1 MHTVYLTCH
10 YSFADGERY
19 AVNWIRRLHR
29 AEVFIV
35 FKWRPTA
42 VRFDFRRNRNSNK
55 SSQAK
60 EFRNKVVSANRSWA
74 EILNGMYIAIIVI
87 WIISIYNS
95 FFYFHIIINI
105 YFVVFF
111 QIIIFAAVI
120 TNVANAETHPERERE
135 MSSFI
140 FFLSRSLILDVCQ
153 TWSPFVFT

>member
-74 EILNGMYIAIIVI
+74 EILNGMNIAINVI
-87 WIISIYNS
+87 WIISIYIFILICIS
-95 FFYFHIIINI
+95 L
-105 YFVVFF
+105 F
-111 QIIIFAAVI
+111 QIIFFAAVI
-120 TNVANAETHPERERE
+120 TNVATPRHIQRERCLLL
-135 MSSFI
+135 
-140 FFLSRSLILDVCQ
+140 FF
-153 TWSPFVFT
+153 F